1 VIVMHIFRWLMCIL
15 SENYD
20 TSLWRFAQ
28 LQFLI
33 FLKHKRCSVYHRKT
47 FHEKYLLNHLETKR
61 RLLYLKIRFVPRSKH
76 FISVIKTNQLC
87 CMEHKSLFVLR

>member
-33 FLKHKRCSVYHRKT
+33 FLKHKRCSVYHR
-47 FHEKYLLNHLETKR
+47 
-61 RLLYLKIRFVPRSKH
+61 
-76 FISVIKTNQLC
+76 
-87 CMEHKSLFVLR
+87 